1 MSNDG
6 SNQLP
11 LSEDEWGG
19 HPILTAF
26 PGLNNLL
33 ASLFHQKFI
42 FSFYK
47 IADIFF
53 WKSSIFQL
61 M

>member
-6 SNQLP
+6 SKQLP
-11 LSEDEWGG
+11 LSEDKCGG

-33 ASLFHQKFI
+33 ASLI
-42 FSFYK
+42 ILK
-47 IADIFF
+47 IIH
-53 WKSSIFQL
+53 IPVNVVY
-61 M
+61 